1 MSASGAPFKGED
13 NKGEIR
19 ERNMDDLEPRKRSD
33 ALDALIREDL
43 SMKSVEELT
52 DRIELLKGEIE
63 RISAE
68 IGKKQNSRDAAEAF
82 FRK

>member
-1 MSASGAPFKGED
+1 
-13 NKGEIR
+13 
-19 ERNMDDLEPRKRSD
+19 MDDLEPRKRSE
-33 ALDALIREDL
+33 ALEALIREDL

-52 DRIELLKGEIE
+52 ERIEVLKGEIE
-63 RISAE
+63 RISTE

>member
-1 MSASGAPFKGED
+1 
-13 NKGEIR
+13 
-19 ERNMDDLEPRKRSD
+19 MDDLEPRKRSE
-33 ALDALIREDL
+33 ALRALIREDL

-52 DRIELLKGEIE
+52 ERIEVLKGEIE
-63 RISAE
+63 RISTE